1 MFISF
6 FFFSSR
12 RRHTRCALVTGVQT
26 CALPI
31 YGGSPRP
38 HRKARRASVAAR
50 PPDPRRTGLSAVRPR
65 WRAVA
70 VPSRQPTLRTH
81 LGHRHHQPDVRR
93 MADRV
98 RRCQNDHRAARSA
111 HPSLRHRRDRQ
122 RELAVQESKLST
134 VTTGA
139 KGDVVLGY
147 DGSGLRPPPS
157 YPRTTM
163 RWWSPF
169 TCRSRSPLPR
179 RLTNRTEEPTP

>member
-1 MFISF
+1 
-6 FFFSSR
+6 
-12 RRHTRCALVTGVQT
+12 
-26 CALPI
+26 
-31 YGGSPRP
+31 
-38 HRKARRASVAAR
+38 
-50 PPDPRRTGLSAVRPR
+50 
-65 WRAVA
+65 
-70 VPSRQPTLRTH
+70 
-81 LGHRHHQPDVRR
+81 

-179 RLTNRTEEPTP
+179 RLTNRAFDVPCYEPGYTLVEKLQTISTQFRRHLEDGSMPKHFLRHYSAVSCIPAHPGLQEFLGHDATVGPKDQ

>member
-1 MFISF
+1 
-6 FFFSSR
+6 
-12 RRHTRCALVTGVQT
+12 
-26 CALPI
+26 
-31 YGGSPRP
+31 
-38 HRKARRASVAAR
+38 
-50 PPDPRRTGLSAVRPR
+50 
-65 WRAVA
+65 
-70 VPSRQPTLRTH
+70 
-81 LGHRHHQPDVRR
+81 

-157 YPRTTM
+157 YPSTTM
-163 RWWSPF
+163 RWWSTFP
-169 TCRSRSPLPR
+169 CRSRSPMPR
-179 RLTNRTEEPTP
+179 RSTTRAFDEPCYQPCSNLAVKTPQTRTANRRGGE

>member
-1 MFISF
+1 
-6 FFFSSR
+6 
-12 RRHTRCALVTGVQT
+12 
-26 CALPI
+26 
-31 YGGSPRP
+31 
-38 HRKARRASVAAR
+38 
-50 PPDPRRTGLSAVRPR
+50 
-65 WRAVA
+65 
-70 VPSRQPTLRTH
+70 
-81 LGHRHHQPDVRR
+81 

-169 TCRSRSPLPR
+169 TCRSRRSEEHTSELQSLMR
-179 RLTNRTEEPTP
+179 ISYAVFWWKKKTKTRLLNKLTYEFPDTRQNVN

>member
-1 MFISF
+1 MI
-6 FFFSSR
+6 R
-12 RRHTRCALVTGVQT
+12 
-26 CALPI
+26 
-31 YGGSPRP
+31 
-38 HRKARRASVAAR
+38 R
-50 PPDPRRTGLSAVRPR
+50 PPRSTRTD
-65 WRAVA
+65 
-70 VPSRQPTLRTH
+70 TLFPYTT
-81 LGHRHHQPDVRR
+81 LF
-93 MADRV
+93 
-98 RRCQNDHRAARSA
+98 RS
-111 HPSLRHRRDRQ
+111 DRQ

-179 RLTNRTEEPTP
+179 RLTNRAFDVPCYEPGYTLVEKLQTISTKFRRHLEDGSMPQNFLRHYYDAIGRAHV

>member
-1 MFISF
+1 
-6 FFFSSR
+6 
-12 RRHTRCALVTGVQT
+12 
-26 CALPI
+26 
-31 YGGSPRP
+31 
-38 HRKARRASVAAR
+38 
-50 PPDPRRTGLSAVRPR
+50 
-65 WRAVA
+65 
-70 VPSRQPTLRTH
+70 
-81 LGHRHHQPDVRR
+81 

-179 RLTNRTEEPTP
+179 RLTNWLWKLIRECFNHFLKRESLQIGRAHV

>member
-1 MFISF
+1 MATIESYTYL
-6 FFFSSR
+6 
-12 RRHTRCALVTGVQT
+12 HTLSLHD
-26 CALPI
+26 ALPI
-31 YGGSPRP
+31 
-38 HRKARRASVAAR
+38 
-50 PPDPRRTGLSAVRPR
+50 
-65 WRAVA
+65 
-70 VPSRQPTLRTH
+70 
-81 LGHRHHQPDVRR
+81 
-93 MADRV
+93 
-98 RRCQNDHRAARSA
+98 CAARSA

-179 RLTNRTEEPTP
+179 RLTILNIPP

>member
-1 MFISF
+1 
-6 FFFSSR
+6 
-12 RRHTRCALVTGVQT
+12 
-26 CALPI
+26 
-31 YGGSPRP
+31 
-38 HRKARRASVAAR
+38 
-50 PPDPRRTGLSAVRPR
+50 
-65 WRAVA
+65 
-70 VPSRQPTLRTH
+70 
-81 LGHRHHQPDVRR
+81 

-163 RWWSPF
+163 RWW
-169 TCRSRSPLPR
+169 RSEEHTSELQSLMRISYAVFCLNKKTYKRHKDTRESRHR
-179 RLTNRTEEPTP
+179 RARCTNSDN